1 MDLQRA
7 LVERAQEVG
16 VEIVLGARV
25 VGVGSVEVVDEEDG
39 DGEREGEGK
48 EGIEEGGRNGIRTLA
63 QVRTDD
69 GRIWEVDFLV
79 GADGLWSTCRNFLL
93 NRVDA
98 PLPTGDLA
106 YRIVLREEAITDQ
119 AVRQMVKEPGVRF
132 WIGPDAHV
140 VAYSLRGGTEY
151 NVVLLVPD
159 DLGEGVRR
167 VEGSVEEMRG
177 RFEGWDPV
185 YVSPT
190 CFLSTVFSFLVVR
203 SRHADTLQTHTTPL
217 LRLQSRQM
225 ETPPPPPAPLM
236 VQPLLHP
243 PPPRRRLPPHAP
255 LPRPRRQLLHRRR
268 RRPRPASL
276 PFKLHL

>member
-16 VEIVLGARV
+16 VEIVLGAKV
-25 VGVGSVEVVDEEDG
+25 VGVGSVEVVDEENG
-39 DGEREGEGK
+39 DGEGEGEGK

-203 SRHADTLQTHTTPL
+203 SRHADTLQTHTTPF
-217 LRLQSRQM
+217 LRLQS
-225 ETPPPPPAPLM
+225 
-236 VQPLLHP
+236 
-243 PPPRRRLPPHAP
+243 
-255 LPRPRRQLLHRRR
+255 
-268 RRPRPASL
+268 
-276 PFKLHL
+276 